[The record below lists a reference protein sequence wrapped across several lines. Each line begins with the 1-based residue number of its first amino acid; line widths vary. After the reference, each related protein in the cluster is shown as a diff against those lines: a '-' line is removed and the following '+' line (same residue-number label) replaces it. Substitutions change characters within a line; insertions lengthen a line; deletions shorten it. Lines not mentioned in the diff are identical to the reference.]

1 MRGTAG
7 VAVPDDAEPGP
18 DLEPFAA
25 VAGLLGDL
33 STRPP
38 VVPVPRGGEQA
49 DDLDDVEVGPAQG
62 SARSTRPY
70 SPASSAVSSFPAR
83 MSSASSS
90 AVRRHDSAIRSCSRR
105 S

>member
-1 MRGTAG
+1 MRRAAG
-7 VAVPDDAEPGP
+7 VAVTDDAEPGP
-18 DLEPFAA
+18 DLEPFAT

-33 STRPP
+33 PTRPP
-38 VVPVPRGGEQA
+38 VVPVPGGCEEA

-62 SARSTRPY
+62 SARSTKPY

-83 MSSASSS
+83 MSAASSS